1 MRELVNEFST
11 QSNDMVQFL
20 QCIVEIESPSQ
31 NKAAVDKLSDFLCRQ
46 LKQLDCD
53 VKVLEQDNY
62 GNHVLATFGTIEP
75 PILVLC
81 HMDTVWPVG
90 EITRRPFRVEN
101 GIAYGPGVLDMKGGI
116 VQAIFALQAANQRG
130 LKQQIKF
137 FFNSDEEIGSPSS
150 RKTIEA
156 EAKQSKA
163 VLVLEPGVGPVGPLT
178 TSRNGRCNF
187 TVKVKGRPSHAGSAA
202 ENGISAIEELAYL
215 IIDFHELTDFEKGI
229 VVNAGLIGGGSG
241 VAVVSGDAW
250 AELSVSA
257 PSTELS
263 RVVKAIK
270 GYKPKLGGAEV
281 AVEGGLP
288 RPPVPRTPAI
298 AELFDH
304 ANNLAKEMG
313 FSLRERHIG
322 SGSDGSFT
330 AALGIPTLDGLGAVG
345 EGSHSNKEYVLLDY
359 LPERT
364 ALLLRLFENL

>member
-1 MRELVNEFST
+1 M
-11 QSNDMVQFL
+11 
-20 QCIVEIESPSQ
+20 
-31 NKAAVDKLSDFLCRQ
+31 
-46 LKQLDCD
+46 
-53 VKVLEQDNY
+53 
-62 GNHVLATFGTIEP
+62 
-75 PILVLC
+75 
-81 HMDTVWPVG
+81 
-90 EITRRPFRVEN
+90 
-101 GIAYGPGVLDMKGGI
+101 
-116 VQAIFALQAANQRG
+116 
-130 LKQQIKF
+130 
-137 FFNSDEEIGSPSS
+137 
-150 RKTIEA
+150 
-156 EAKQSKA
+156 
-163 VLVLEPGVGPVGPLT
+163 
-178 TSRNGRCNF
+178 
-187 TVKVKGRPSHAGSAA
+187 
-202 ENGISAIEELAYL
+202 AYL

-281 AVEGGLP
+281 AVEGGLT